1 MDERNNIITGGGR
14 GGVTFNIQIREV
26 LRRTIVNSSN

>member
-1 MDERNNIITGGGR
+1 MSQRGGG
-14 GGVTFNIQIREV
+14 GKGEVTFTVQIREV